1 MLYPLLFAAAALAP
15 LAAADDYAPLVLFDG
30 AAARARGALCLDGS
44 TPGMYFRPARDPA
57 HDCTAIATTVQFV
70 AREA

>member
-1 MLYPLLFAAAALAP
+1 VSKTITMLCVDFA
-15 LAAADDYAPLVLFDG
+15 
-30 AAARARGALCLDGS
+30 
-44 TPGMYFRPARDPA
+44 ARDPA

>member
-1 MLYPLLFAAAALAP
+1 MQHELFPAWPRNGLFISYVSKTVTMLCVDFA
-15 LAAADDYAPLVLFDG
+15 
-30 AAARARGALCLDGS
+30 
-44 TPGMYFRPARDPA
+44 ARDPA

>member
-1 MLYPLLFAAAALAP
+1 MDAEEPMLCVDFA
-15 LAAADDYAPLVLFDG
+15 
-30 AAARARGALCLDGS
+30 
-44 TPGMYFRPARDPA
+44 ARDPA